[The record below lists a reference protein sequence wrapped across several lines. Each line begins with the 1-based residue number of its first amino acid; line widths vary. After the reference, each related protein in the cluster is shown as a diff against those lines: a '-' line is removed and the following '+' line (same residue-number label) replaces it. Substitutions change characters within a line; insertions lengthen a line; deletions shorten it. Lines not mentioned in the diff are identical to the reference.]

1 MPEGLQEAFIQLH
14 NPLCEAALLKAQQAA
29 LAFAYEVSQLVH
41 DVRKDIK
48 GLGPI
53 RAVGVHGQTI
63 LHRPELGISLQLN
76 APTVIAEQ
84 TGLVVVSDFRTADL
98 AAQGQGAPLVPL
110 FHQAIAQGE
119 TSCDLAVLNLGGIA
133 NLTLLTR
140 EQGTH
145 ARTRISGFDTGPAN
159 I

>member
-1 MPEGLQEAFIQLH
+1 MQGNNLAAGSPVTPTDDGPLFLGIMSGTSLDALDAVLIRVAESGPSRLGFWSRPMPEGLQEAFIQLH

-63 LHRPELGISLQLN
+63 LHRPELG
-76 APTVIAEQ
+76 
-84 TGLVVVSDFRTADL
+84 
-98 AAQGQGAPLVPL
+98 
-110 FHQAIAQGE
+110 
-119 TSCDLAVLNLGGIA
+119 
-133 NLTLLTR
+133 
-140 EQGTH
+140 
-145 ARTRISGFDTGPAN
+145 
-159 I
+159 